1 MGYPKPKT
9 IEHTKIGG
17 AEFHLGGEKT
27 TDYITIPRVKRDL
40 SEILNLSRTERGLG
54 QRLANYIK
62 KL

>member
-1 MGYPKPKT
+1 MKHGKGKVV
-9 IEHTKIGG
+9 EHTKIGG

-27 TDYITIPRVKRDL
+27 TDYITIPRVKKDL